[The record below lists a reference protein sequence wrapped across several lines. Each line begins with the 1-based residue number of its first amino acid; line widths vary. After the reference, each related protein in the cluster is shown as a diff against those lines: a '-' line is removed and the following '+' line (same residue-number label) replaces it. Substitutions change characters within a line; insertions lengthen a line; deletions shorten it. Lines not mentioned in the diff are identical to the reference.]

1 MKRVYVDM
9 DGVLADYD
17 KAAEGRTE
25 EEKRE
30 KGFFEHLEPIN
41 DAITSFRKLCDHFDV
56 YILST
61 APWSNIHAP
70 SEKRVW
76 VDKYL
81 GEKAFKR
88 LILSHNKSLV
98 KGDYLIDD
106 RIANGVDGFE
116 GEHIHF
122 GSERFPDWTSV
133 LTYLGVA

>member
-1 MKRVYVDM
+1 M

-17 KAAEGRTE
+17 GAAKGKTK

-30 KGFFEHLEPIN
+30 KGFFEHLEPIGN
-41 DAITSFRKLCDHFDV
+41 AIASFFKLCEHFDV

-70 SEKRVW
+70 SEKRIW
-76 VDKYL
+76 VERHL

-122 GSERFPDWTSV
+122 GSERFPDWASV